1 MPKKKRKQV
10 IRSKPAFGESALRP
24 TVSKSGRRRK
34 AGKKKK
40 LLAQSGPVVI
50 PAPKTRRFKA
60 LLEATD
66 AKSVRTKEAMIRRLA
81 AQRRR
86 GTRAVR
92 AIVISGGA
100 IETNRRKH

>member
-1 MPKKKRKQV
+1 MPKGRKQV
-10 IRSKPAFGESALRP
+10 IRSKPAFGESALGP
-24 TVSKSGRRRK
+24 TVSKSRRRRK
-34 AGKKKK
+34 AGIKKK

-50 PAPKTRRFKA
+50 PAPKTKRFKA
-60 LLEATD
+60 LLEAND

-81 AQRRR
+81 ARRRR